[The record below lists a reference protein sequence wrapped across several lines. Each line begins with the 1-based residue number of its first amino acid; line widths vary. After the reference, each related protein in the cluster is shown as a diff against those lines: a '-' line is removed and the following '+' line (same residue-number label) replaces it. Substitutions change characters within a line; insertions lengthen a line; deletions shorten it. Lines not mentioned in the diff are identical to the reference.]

1 MSFQCHVDRILQI
14 TLMDIALL
22 TKISGLATSE
32 QFALQ

>member
-1 MSFQCHVDRILQI
+1 MSFQCHVHETLGI
-14 TLMDIALL
+14 TLMHIALL